1 MPGQKKNGQDNT
13 SYYDQGKKKK
23 SDYKTNNGSEPAD
36 NGYRRGPKATQTVI
50 DDEEKRSIILC
61 ERISITNT
69 TQANQA
75 GPTWR
80 MRNVWHLR
88 LRWLLPDYK
97 PYIHDTPPSHT
108 NHRGQQKCLTRLTG
122 RMSNVLKCKYNE
134 ARKKTENTNTN
145 GKISVLIIRPRH
157 SKETSFILIGLF
169 IALNIWF
176 GFFGFRALCGFNGL
190 FYFSG
195 PPQDYMAKWAIF
207 SSCCYCFSFESF
219 KLPKIGHGAN
229 VLDPISGPALFICFW
244 PFLYCLFWLIFGA
257 FFCWTI
263 CCCKCLSGA
272 EKIWLATRCFRC

>member
-88 LRWLLPDYK
+88 LRWLLPDHK
-97 PYIHDTPPSHT
+97 PHIHDTPPSHT

-190 FYFSG
+190 FYFLGHPKITWRNEQYS
-195 PPQDYMAKWAIF
+195 PAAAVAPLLNH
-207 SSCCYCFSFESF
+207 SNCR
-219 KLPKIGHGAN
+219 KLPTGQT
-229 VLDPISGPALFICFW
+229 SWTQFCGPALFICFW